1 MHSFEIFSS
10 IIFVCLLLPIIAL
23 VMLSILKL
31 LEKEFDYLQ
40 MENKQIQ
47 LEKQLQQME
56 YEQLSQQIRP
66 HFLFNSLNAMMS
78 LARLNRNEDL
88 IHSMERFSLFLRY
101 QNKDKASLVPFES
114 ELEHTKNY
122 ISIQQLR
129 YGSKLIVDISIDRKA
144 FSTLLPPYTLQ
155 TFVENAFKHG
165 LEKKRGEKRLWIE
178 LIRRGNWVVLKV
190 SDNGDTLD
198 LSHSSQLGGSVDSR
212 PEHEEG
218 TGLKNIRKR
227 LELLFELDTE
237 VSIKRKQDLTE
248 VKAIWPYTPE
258 E

>member
-1 MHSFEIFSS
+1 MMSATIFSS
-10 IIFVCLLLPIIAL
+10 IIFLCLLLPIIAL

-31 LEKEFDYLQ
+31 LEQEFDYLQ

-56 YEQLSQQIRP
+56 YVQLSQQIRP

-101 QNKDKASLVPFES
+101 QNKDKTSLVSFED

-122 ISIQQLR
+122 LSIQQLR
-129 YGSKLIVDISIDRKA
+129 YGNKLVIDFFIDEKA
-144 FSTLLPPYTLQ
+144 YPTLLPPYTLQ

-165 LEKKRGEKRLWIE
+165 LEKKRGEKRLYIE
-178 LIRRGNWVVLKV
+178 LKRHGNWVILKV
-190 SDNGDTLD
+190 ADNGEGD
-198 LSHSSQLGGSVDSR
+198 LRASLH
-212 PEHEEG
+212 HEG
-218 TGLKNIRKR
+218 TGLENIRKR
-227 LELLFELDTE
+227 LELLFELNTE
-237 VSIKRKQDLTE
+237 VSINRKEELTE

-258 E
+258 EAK